1 MIIAMQWCSKIAIA
15 RISKG
20 RGGIRSCS
28 KNNSHREKDKNNRA
42 GKVPNLLPE
51 LPIDVISEILSRLPV
66 KSLLR
71 FRCVGKSWCSL
82 ISDPQFIKTHLNRSL
97 KSQTQVWGSFRYDK
111 KGVYPL
117 CQHGPP
123 HLNAMDYCCSNS
135 RKIDFVREGE
145 SDYGSFLGSCRG
157 LLCVDNYIDGEL
169 NLHLWNPS
177 TRESKRIPE
186 FILPTTNSGRMR
198 RDCVFGAFGF
208 GYDDSNDDYKV
219 VFYCNAKRDR
229 LEAQVHVYS
238 LRKNSWRRIRAYCC
252 FSVDYAHP
260 VYYVNGVLHWMA
272 WPSLD
277 PGDPRRSILSFNL
290 AKETF
295 LEILQPNYGDGS
307 WLWSIGVLEES
318 LCVLSDNSEYRAD
331 VWVMKEYGV
340 ELSWTKLLAI
350 SYAENPGLFR
360 PFPFDGC
367 EPNLDTDKA
376 DRRPLPFTMAK
387 KGEIVLDVGRDLVL
401 YNYKDETFKYSFASL
416 MDARGHFGWHTFSES
431 LVSPNAYG
439 RG

>member
-1 MIIAMQWCSKIAIA
+1 MATTMISKDLRSAMQWCSMAIARTSKGRGMISAMQWCSKIAIA

-51 LPIDVISEILSRLPV
+51 LPVDVISEILSRLPV

-82 ISDPQFIKTHLNRSL
+82 ISDPQL
-97 KSQTQVWGSFRYDK
+97 
-111 KGVYPL
+111 
-117 CQHGPP
+117 
-123 HLNAMDYCCSNS
+123 S
-135 RKIDFVREGE
+135 RPISIGE
-145 SDYGSFLGSCRG
+145 SDYRGFLGSCHG
-157 LLCVDNYIDGEL
+157 LLGVDNYIDGEL
-169 NLHLWNPS
+169 NLRLWNPS

-186 FILPTTNSGRMR
+186 FILPTTNSGWTR
-198 RDCVFGAFGF
+198 RDRVFGEFGF
-208 GYDDSNDDYKV
+208 GYDDSNDDYK
-219 VFYCNAKRDR
+219 
-229 LEAQVHVYS
+229 
-238 LRKNSWRRIRAYCC
+238 
-252 FSVDYAHP
+252 
-260 VYYVNGVLHWMA
+260 
-272 WPSLD
+272 
-277 PGDPRRSILSFNL
+277 
-290 AKETF
+290 
-295 LEILQPNYGDGS
+295 PNYGDGR

-318 LCVLSDNSEYRAD
+318 LCVLPDNSEYRAD

-340 ELSWTKLLAI
+340 ELLWTKLFAI

-376 DRRPLPFTMAK
+376 DRRPLPFSMAK

-401 YNYKDETFKYSFASL
+401 NNYKDETFKYSFASL
-416 MDARGHFGWHTFSES
+416 MDARWHFGWHTFSES
-431 LVSPNAYG
+431 LVLPNAYG